1 MTQIKKTETYSS
13 EKNMAMRP
21 VHIGKISE
29 KLMQQ
34 AYTLGFYFWIYDL
47 EEDNTFDLDREKLSL
62 LKRTI
67 AARNAWLKDYGA
79 GTYLDDYEIKGCTVY
94 RLKYEK
100 LMKRIVLNLR
110 NG

>member
-1 MTQIKKTETYSS
+1 MTQIKKDGDVQH
-13 EKNMAMRP
+13 MAMRP

-67 AARNAWLKDYGA
+67 AARNAWLKDYGS

>member
-1 MTQIKKTETYSS
+1 
-13 EKNMAMRP
+13 MAMRP

-34 AYTLGFYFWIYDL
+34 AYTLGFYFCL

-67 AARNAWLKDYGA
+67 AARNAWLKDYGS